1 MRKIFAIRKLHAAI
15 EEGKSAFAEYSDLI
29 EALETVNL
37 CLHNVALDTVL
48 YSKLPDKANNK
59 TSAPRKK
66 RQAEEAPRKPYVR
79 IEPAIL
85 RPMLGTMP
93 DQEIADSLGCSIGT
107 VVRYRKKWGIPAYRN
122 GKNNPYHWTP
132 EHEAMLGCDTDDA
145 IAKLLG
151 RSKNA
156 VTQRRYKLEIPSFSQ
171 GLTLLSDNAH
181 LVESFNNA
189 EIAELIGVPKKLV
202 DKIHPR
208 QKTID
213 DVLTVHN

>member
-15 EEGKSAFAEYSDLI
+15 EESKQTFAEYESLV

-37 CLHNVALDTVL
+37 LLHNVALDTVL
-48 YSKLPDKANNK
+48 YSKLPEEKKPAQ
-59 TSAPRKK
+59 RKK

-93 DQEIADSLGCSIGT
+93 DQDIADSLGCSVGT
-107 VVRYRKKWGIPAYRN
+107 VARYRKKWGIPAYKK
-122 GKNNPYHWTP
+122 GENNPPPYHWTP
-132 EHEAMLGCDTDDA
+132 EHEAMLGCATDDE

-151 RSKNA
+151 RTKNA
-156 VTQRRYKLEIPSFSQ
+156 VTQRRYKLEIPSYSQ
-171 GLTLLSDNAH
+171 SLTLINDNAH

-213 DVLTVHN
+213 DVLTVRD